1 LYQTDLKIN
10 YLDKLKSQTRW
21 DNIPQEPDAFRL
33 LCNQPVCSLSCANIR
48 NGKLAITSIHGSE
61 RHSYILSKKDMAFL
75 TAVFLSH
82 LSKTELETFNKI
94 FKSISDESNELIL
107 DFEEI

>member
-1 LYQTDLKIN
+1 MKTN
-10 YLDKLKSQTRW
+10 YLDRLKIQTRW
-21 DNIPQEPDAFRL
+21 DSIPQELDAFRL

-48 NGKLAITSIHGSE
+48 NGRLAITSIHGNE
-61 RHSYILSKKDMAFL
+61 RHSYILTKKDMAFL

-82 LSKTELETFNKI
+82 LSKTELETFNTI

-107 DFEEI
+107 EN